1 MPNEQTTQNTP
12 EVNERNVVD
21 DIIDKIYDAKNILIA
36 LSSDPSVDDLA
47 AAIGM
52 SIFFDKMGK
61 RATAIYSGATPNAL
75 EFLKPEENLVSS
87 TDTLQDFVVA
97 INKDKADHLRYKVDG
112 NYVKVYITPYGT
124 KIGEDDLEFSYG
136 DYNVDLVIALDVAN
150 GIDLDDALREHGRIM
165 HDATIVNISTN
176 QPGKFG
182 EIEWSEPS
190 FSSIS
195 EMAAE
200 LSYAFGGDFPVEQ
213 DEATAYLTGIVAATD
228 RFSNAQTTPSTMLVA
243 SKLMRSGADQQLIA
257 KNITSE
263 TDNALFQNLMTEQD
277 KENIGVTHAEVVDDT
292 NEEELPPKTNPE
304 EEATTYE
311 PKVDDGLIDL
321 KDIED
326 SFKEVEAEASAEETA
341 GPAAEPVFEAKAL
354 PTNELPVVRPEDP
367 RPMPEESLISGKPE
381 LTIVPPVELSSENL
395 DSESSKYGDMMAEAL
410 TGDNNPAAAV
420 APIVSV
426 DSEVPNVEMD
436 YSAVETPVNATSDGI
451 LPPPPA
457 PVVDL
462 SAAPAIEA
470 QPVAPVQVAP
480 EPEFTSAPA
489 PIPEMQPVASAPV
502 EQQVAPVEQPVA
514 PIDPVVQQPAQPA
527 QPIAP
532 AQPVAAPEPQPLGEQ
547 PIMQDQIYTAPA
559 NDPTAF
565 RIPGM

>member
-1 MPNEQTTQNTP
+1 MPNEQTTQNIP
-12 EVNERNVVD
+12 EVDERNTVD

-36 LSSDPSVDDLA
+36 LSSDPSVDDLS
-47 AAIGM
+47 AAIGL

-61 RATAIYSGATPNAL
+61 RATAIYSGTTPNAL
-75 EFLKPEENLVSS
+75 EFLNPEDNLVSS
-87 TDTLQDFVVA
+87 TDVLQDFVVA

-195 EMAAE
+195 EMVAE
-200 LSYAFGGDFPVEQ
+200 LAYSFGSDFPVGQ
-213 DEATAYLTGIVAATD
+213 DEATAFLTGIVAATD

-243 SKLMRSGADQQLIA
+243 SKLMRSGANQQLIA

-277 KENIGVTHAEVVDDT
+277 KEKIGVVHAEVVNDT
-292 NEEELPPKTNPE
+292 TEEELPPKVNPE
-304 EEATTYE
+304 EEVAAESEE
-311 PKVDDGLIDL
+311 PKANEGLIDL

-326 SFKEVEAEASAEETA
+326 SFKEVEAEAA
-341 GPAAEPVFEAKAL
+341 GAPADGVDVSTTEPVFEAKAL

-381 LTIVPPVELSSENL
+381 LTIVPPVELSNENL
-395 DSESSKYGDMMAEAL
+395 DSETSKYGDMMAEAL
-410 TGDNNPAAAV
+410 TESGNPAAAV

-426 DSEVPNVEMD
+426 ESEVPSVEMD
-436 YSAVETPVNATSDGI
+436 YGAVETPASAPSDGI
-451 LPPPPA
+451 LPPPAA

-462 SAAPAIEA
+462 SSAPVIPPQPTQPVVTEPVQPVVPVQPVAPAPVAPE
-470 QPVAPVQVAP
+470 PVAPVQP
-480 EPEFTSAPA
+480 Q
-489 PIPEMQPVASAPV
+489 PIEEIQQPV
-502 EQQVAPVEQPVA
+502 QPS
-514 PIDPVVQQPAQPA
+514 

-532 AQPVAAPEPQPLGEQ
+532 AQPVATPEPQALGEQ
-547 PIMQDQIYTAPA
+547 PVMQDQIYTAPA